1 MSVRGTPYVDRS
13 GTITLGGTAQAFV
26 VANTARKYL
35 RLQNPK
41 SATESLWVNDVTGTA
56 LSAAPD
62 DGISYELEPGASMPW
77 GDAPPIGI
85 VSVYGATSTHKFAG
99 AEG

>member
-13 GTITLGGTAQAFV
+13 GTITLGGTAQVFV
-26 VANTARKYL
+26 AANTARKYL

-41 SATESLWVNDVTGTA
+41 SATESLWVNDVGGTA
-56 LSAAPD
+56 AVS
-62 DGISYELEPGASMPW
+62 DGICYELEPGASMPW
-77 GDAPPIGI
+77 GDAPPIGA
-85 VSVYGATSTHKFAG
+85 VSIISATTAHAFSG